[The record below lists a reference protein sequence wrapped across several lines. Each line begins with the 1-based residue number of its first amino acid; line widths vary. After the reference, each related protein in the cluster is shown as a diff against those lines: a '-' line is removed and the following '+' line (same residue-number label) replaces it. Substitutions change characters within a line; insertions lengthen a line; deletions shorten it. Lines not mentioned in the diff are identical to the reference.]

1 MRGLYLQSISQEII
15 NIKFTIYHIRQNKS
29 VNNIIKLMVFFIFI
43 LQRSNKFWRDISAII
58 KEQVI
63 FKDKTYY

>member
-29 VNNIIKLMVFFIFI
+29 VNNIIKLMVFLLNDIVFFIFI
-43 LQRSNKFWRDISAII
+43 LQRLNKF
-58 KEQVI
+58 
-63 FKDKTYY
+63 